1 MPPLL
6 PRMYSI
12 TSCKDSQKNPSVAF
26 SVVKYETPES
36 KETRLGVATNWL
48 DGLPL
53 DHEDIKIPIYKVP
66 TKTFGLPED
75 ISKPIIMIGPGTG
88 VAPFRGFLQKREA
101 LARANPSLRFA
112 ESWLFFG
119 CRRKDEDYLYEADF
133 NAFVENKTLTRLV
146 SAFSREDP
154 SEKKVYVQHKLAE
167 HEEKNARLDS
177 PRKSV
182 RLCLRRR
189 RAHGQRR
196 AQNLTLHRE
205 LGNGR
210 RKRGDSQ
217 GYDQR
222 RQIRSRYLE
231 LSF

>member
-1 MPPLL
+1 
-6 PRMYSI
+6 
-12 TSCKDSQKNPSVAF
+12 
-26 SVVKYETPES
+26 
-36 KETRLGVATNWL
+36 LGVATNWL
-48 DGLPL
+48 DRLPL
-53 DHEDIKIPIYKVP
+53 DNEDIKIPIYKVP

-154 SEKKVYVQHKLAE
+154 SGKKVYVQHKLAE
-167 HEEKNARLDS
+167 HEEKMRDLILREKAYVFVCGDGAHMAKDVHKTLLSIVSGTGEENEEILRDMTKEG
-177 PRKSV
+177 RYV
-182 RLCLRRR
+182 R
-189 RAHGQRR
+189 
-196 AQNLTLHRE
+196 
-205 LGNGR
+205 
-210 RKRGDSQ
+210 DIWS
-217 GYDQR
+217 
-222 RQIRSRYLE
+222 
-231 LSF
+231 